1 MHKIRSLL
9 DQQIRTEVGCADT
22 TQIDPRTRGF
32 FDIEATT
39 PPHIDPYAQWTW
51 DMHVVRGVHDHVVL
65 ASVMGLGTC
74 WVCPHSEQRAAR

>member
-1 MHKIRSLL
+1 MHKIRSVL

-39 PPHIDPYAQWTW
+39 PLTSTH
-51 DMHVVRGVHDHVVL
+51 M
-65 ASVMGLGTC
+65 
-74 WVCPHSEQRAAR
+74 HSERGICTWCVVCMTTWF